1 MLSTEF
7 LLTSLIV
14 VMLPGTG
21 VIYTVSMGLLSS
33 RRASLAAVVGCTLG
47 ILPHLLVSILGLSAV
62 LHLSE
67 QAFMVLKYLGAAYL
81 LYVAWSM
88 WRESGELSLEMP
100 GVRLRLGSVA
110 VKGFLINILNPKLSM
125 FFIAFLPQFVP
136 VASPSPALH
145 LLLLSGVFM
154 LITLVVF
161 TLYGLFA
168 GAVREYVLNSPRI
181 MVRLQRG
188 FALSFAALGARL
200 AMAER

>member
-88 WRESGELSLEMP
+88 WRESGELSLEVP

-136 VASPSPALH
+136 VTSASPALH
-145 LLLLSGVFM
+145 LLLLGGVFM

-168 GAVREYVLNSPRI
+168 GAVREYALDSPRI

-200 AMAER
+200 AMTEQ